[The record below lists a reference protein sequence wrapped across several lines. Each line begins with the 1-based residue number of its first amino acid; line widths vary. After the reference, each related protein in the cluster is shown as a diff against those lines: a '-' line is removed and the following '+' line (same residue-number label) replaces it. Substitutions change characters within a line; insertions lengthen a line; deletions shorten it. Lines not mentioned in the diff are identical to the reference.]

1 MTTKSAVKIKPLADR
16 VVMEREES
24 ESQVGG
30 IILPDAAKQKQEIA
44 RVVAVGPGKAD
55 EPMSVKVGDRVL
67 VEKYSAQEVVLD
79 GSEYIIAKA
88 SEILAIVE

>member
-1 MTTKSAVKIKPLADR
+1 MTIKSAVKIKPLADR

-24 ESQVGG
+24 ESQIGG
-30 IILPDAAKQKQEIA
+30 IILPDAAKEKQEIA
-44 RVVAVGPGKAD
+44 RIVAVGPGKAD
-55 EPMSVKVGDRVL
+55 EPMPVKVGDRVL
-67 VEKYSAQEVVLD
+67 VEKYSAQEVVID

>member
-24 ESQVGG
+24 ESQIGG
-30 IILPDAAKQKQEIA
+30 IILPDAAKEKQEIA
-44 RVVAVGPGKAD
+44 RIVAVGPGKVD
-55 EPMSVKVGDRVL
+55 EPMSVKVGERVL
-67 VEKYSAQEVVLD
+67 VEKYSAQEVVID
-79 GSEYIIAKA
+79 GNEYIIAKA